1 MDEHIFE
8 VYLINKARH
17 TEQNPVAEWVQLPT
31 DAEKM
36 KEVFARIGVDGIDPS
51 EYEAAAYESPIDGL
65 TDRFRPGESLDELNY
80 LAALLAQR
88 SQEERE
94 KFAAA
99 MIHGDHAANIADAIN
114 LTHNLDCYWLY
125 PTVHNSE
132 DYGHYVVDELD
143 ELELPEAAKKYF
155 DYKAFGRDAAQEDGG
170 TFTDYGYIYNNK
182 NDFAVWYT
190 DHDIPKEHRITPDQP
205 DTVFMDAAAVPQQA
219 AAVTEPQ
226 QSIPIRPIELTATD
240 TAGKVKEITAQL
252 EAGVKDLFNSE
263 RYQDYLKAMSKFHDY
278 SLNNTLLI
286 VMQKPDAS
294 LVAGFNKWRDEFER
308 HVKRGE
314 KGIKILA
321 PAPYKIKKEQEKLD
335 PDGKPIIGEDGKPV
349 TEQKEITVPAFK
361 VVSVFDVSQTDGKEI
376 PDIAVDSL
384 TGSVEQY
391 EDFFK
396 ALEQTSPVPVG
407 FERIE
412 SGAHGYYHNAEKRI
426 ALNEGESE
434 LQTVKTLIHEIAH
447 AKLHDIDLNAP
458 PEQQERPS
466 RRTREV
472 EAESIAYTV
481 CQHFGLDTSDYS
493 FGYVAGWS
501 SDKDIKELKASLE
514 TIRATAS
521 ELITEI
527 DGHFRELQQ
536 QREAAQQERPVFE
549 SLAPE
554 QQQAIRDE
562 VQATLQMLVNTD
574 MQISGEVSQ
583 GTLDALA
590 AQGYVLQDGI
600 VQRMPAELSKQEQEA
615 AYRLDDGTYLYVQT
629 SDNGYDYTLYDSNM
643 KDLDGGQL
651 DNPDLSM
658 TAARDEI
665 LALHELHPSAIESI
679 SIDDF
684 EQLQEA
690 AEQTATQ
697 PERSFS
703 IYQLKGGEE
712 TRDYRFEPLDRLRAV
727 GLDVQR
733 DNYELVYS
741 APLAD
746 EESLEDIYRR
756 FNIDHPAD
764 FTGHSLSVSDIV
776 VLRNGDTET
785 AHYCDSFGFTK
796 VPEFLQQQ
804 EKTVQQ
810 WNGIDGL
817 INNKPFMPDAT
828 PTEQA
833 NALID
838 LAEQDGQRLGNAE
851 RGLIVQYHE
860 QVQDLPKTIAL
871 VNELCEKGFEQQHG
885 HLDYHV
891 KQRIDA
897 EITAAVQERQQN
909 EPLPPSL
916 DPAMQ
921 PVVTIIWS
929 ESDKL
934 REGEQMPLARAD
946 FLFKSLDETRR
957 TEREQ
962 PGYDGS
968 WYDKTKFR
976 IDFTFHG
983 EADNYEG
990 RQDFGDGDGSLI
1002 DHIQAHHEYYSKD
1015 ESYKNSVIRNEGAE
1029 AWAQEQ
1035 SEREMILSEFVPY
1048 MRLHCNLYE
1057 QERTAADMLESGAE
1071 LTPEQTA
1078 YFNAVL
1084 SHVDACREKLNAGD
1098 YDLPDPPQ
1106 LSDFSQEAAEMEA
1119 YKDHVREEIAQ
1130 EAAAAGMTVEEYAA
1144 NGYEPR
1150 EQPIDAPEQ
1159 PEAAVPEESTTVQ
1172 PEAAAIK
1179 YYPINEGAARRAN
1192 DANSFRDYT
1201 PGSATAAYRQ
1211 MVDQAAELAQQQKSR
1226 VDPMHHERIDQLL
1239 DTYARRLAENM
1250 NNSYAIEAR
1259 VPSILIAGGSNFPV
1273 RKKEKQ
1279 NAARDRNMEDWQDV
1293 QGILDKIRS
1302 TGMGGISA
1310 DDPQAV
1316 AKLEAKLAKLEAA
1329 QETMKGVNA
1338 YYRKHGTL
1346 EGCTLLKPEQVKELQ
1361 EGMAQSWHLEKNK
1374 PFQSFELSNNNAEIR
1389 RIRGRIEQLK
1399 QHEEKSFVGWEFDGG
1414 RVEANKTDNRLQ
1426 IFFDEKPDDAARA
1439 ELKANGFKWA
1449 PSAGAWQ
1456 RQLNNN
1462 AYYAAGYVSCIQPV
1476 TGEKPIDLQRKAQ
1489 HQQAAPTPDNLLTG
1503 EQITTPRGS
1512 FHLTSM
1518 SVEQM
1523 REAGYGI
1530 HHTSEDG
1537 KYHIMGN
1544 GTQAFAVAVEQPEN
1558 YLKAAEMS
1566 TEQNYNMIDQQIN
1579 NTPSVD
1585 ELEEKAKRGEL
1596 VSLSAL
1602 AAAVKAEDGRTP
1614 QRGGNGKKPSI
1625 RAQLKA
1631 DQQQAAKTQKQDKEK
1646 KRSIKKDLEME

>member
-36 KEVFARIGVDGIDPS
+36 KEVFARIGVDGIDSS
-51 EYEAAAYESPIDGL
+51 EYEVAAYESPIDGL

-99 MIHGDHAANIADAIN
+99 MIHGDHAASIADAIN

-155 DYKAFGRDAAQEDGG
+155 DYKAFGRDAVREDGG

-205 DTVFMDAAAVPQQA
+205 DTVFMDAAAIPQQA

-226 QSIPIRPIELTATD
+226 QPIPIRPIELTATD

-321 PAPYKIKKEQEKLD
+321 PAPYKIKKELEKLD

-458 PEQQERPS
+458 PEQQQERPS

-514 TIRATAS
+514 NIRATAS

-562 VQATLQMLVNTD
+562 VQATLQMLVDTD

-590 AQGYVLQDGI
+590 AQGYVLQDGV
-600 VQRMPAELSKQEQEA
+600 VQRMQQAELPMPDPTITVQEMNEYGYKWDGMLPLQEEAARRLFENEGVEIYRIYEDNTEGAVLNADEITEHAAQGGIFGVEKEAWQRHLEKPQQEQEA
-615 AYRLDDGTYLYVQT
+615 D
-629 SDNGYDYTLYDSNM
+629 
-643 KDLDGGQL
+643 
-651 DNPDLSM
+651 
-658 TAARDEI
+658 
-665 LALHELHPSAIESI
+665 
-679 SIDDF
+679 
-684 EQLQEA
+684 
-690 AEQTATQ
+690 EQTAPQ
-697 PERSFS
+697 PENTFA
-703 IYQLKGGEE
+703 IYQLKDGEE

-746 EESLEDIYRR
+746 GESLEDIYRR

-785 AHYCDSFGFTK
+785 AHYCDSFGFTE

-885 HLDYHV
+885 HLDYLV

-897 EITAAVQERQQN
+897 EITAAVQERQQT

-916 DPAMQ
+916 DPAVQ

-946 FLFKSLDETRR
+946 ALFKSLDETRR

-962 PGYDGS
+962 PEYDGS

-1002 DHIQAHHEYYSKD
+1002 DHIQAHHEYYSQD

-1035 SEREMILSEFVPY
+1035 AEREMILSEFVPY

-1106 LSDFSQEAAEMEA
+1106 LSDFSQEAAKMEA

-1159 PEAAVPEESTTVQ
+1159 AEATAV
-1172 PEAAAIK
+1172 K

-1211 MVDQAAELAQQQKSR
+1211 MVDQAAELAQKQKSR

-1338 YYRKHGTL
+1338 YFRKHGTL
-1346 EGCTLLKPEQVKELQ
+1346 EGCTLLKPEQIKELQ
-1361 EGMAQSWHLEKNK
+1361 EGIAQSWHLEKNK

-1462 AYYAAGYVSCIQPV
+1462 AYYAAGYVSCIQPI
-1476 TGEKPIDLQRKAQ
+1476 TGEKPIDLQRKSQ

-1530 HHTSEDG
+1530 HYTSEDG

-1602 AAAVKAEDGRTP
+1602 AAAVKAEDGKTP
-1614 QRGGNGKKPSI
+1614 QRGGDGKKPSI

-1631 DQQQAAKTQKQDKEK
+1631 DQQQAAKMQKQDKEK

>member
-17 TEQNPVAEWVQLPT
+17 TVQNPVAEWVQLPT

-51 EYEAAAYESPIDGL
+51 EYEVAAYESPIDGL

-99 MIHGDHAANIADAIN
+99 MIHGDHAASIADAIN

-155 DYKAFGRDAAQEDGG
+155 DYKAFGRDAVQEDGG

-219 AAVTEPQ
+219 AIAAEPQ
-226 QSIPIRPIELTATD
+226 QPIPIRPIELTATD

-252 EAGVKDLFNSE
+252 EAGVKDLFHSE

-321 PAPYKIKKEQEKLD
+321 PAPYKIKKELEKLD

-349 TEQKEITVPAFK
+349 TEQKEITIPAFK

-434 LQTVKTLIHEIAH
+434 LQTIKTLIHEIAH

-458 PEQQERPS
+458 PEQQQERPS

-527 DGHFRELQQ
+527 DGYFRELQQ
-536 QREAAQQERPVFE
+536 QREAAQEERPVLE
-549 SLAPE
+549 SLDPA

-562 VQATLQMLVNTD
+562 VQATLQMLVDTD

-590 AQGYVLQDGI
+590 AQGYALQDGI

-665 LALHELHPSAIESI
+665 LALHELHPSAIETI

-697 PERSFS
+697 PESTFA
-703 IYQLKGGEE
+703 IYQLKDGEE

-741 APLAD
+741 APFAD
-746 EESLEDIYRR
+746 GESLEDIYRR

-785 AHYCDSFGFTK
+785 AHYCDSFGFTE
-796 VPEFLQQQ
+796 VPEFLQQEQ
-804 EKTVQQ
+804 TAEK

-817 INNKPFMPDAT
+817 LNDKPFMPDAT
-828 PTEQA
+828 PTKQA

-885 HLDYHV
+885 HLDYLV

-897 EITAAVQERQQN
+897 EITAAVQERQQT

-916 DPAMQ
+916 DPAVQ

-946 FLFKSLDETRR
+946 ALFKSLDETRR

-990 RQDFGDGDGSLI
+990 RQDFGDEDGSLI
-1002 DHIQAHHEYYSKD
+1002 DHIQAHHEYYSRD
-1015 ESYKNSVIRNEGAE
+1015 ENYKNSVIRNEGAE

-1035 SEREMILSEFVPY
+1035 AEREMILSEFVPY

-1159 PEAAVPEESTTVQ
+1159 AEATAV
-1172 PEAAAIK
+1172 K

-1211 MVDQAAELAQQQKSR
+1211 MVDQAAELAQKQKSR

-1346 EGCTLLKPEQVKELQ
+1346 EGCTLLKPEQIKELQ

-1399 QHEEKSFVGWEFDGG
+1399 QHEENSFVGWEFDGG
-1414 RVEANKTDNRLQ
+1414 RVESNKTDNRLQ

-1512 FHLTSM
+1512 FRLTSM

-1585 ELEEKAKRGEL
+1585 ELEERAKRGEL

>member
-17 TEQNPVAEWVQLPT
+17 TVQNPVAEWVQLPT

-51 EYEAAAYESPIDGL
+51 EYEVAAYESPIDGL

-99 MIHGDHAANIADAIN
+99 MIHGDHAASIADAIN

-155 DYKAFGRDAAQEDGG
+155 DYKAFGRDAVQEDGG

-219 AAVTEPQ
+219 AIAAEPQ
-226 QSIPIRPIELTATD
+226 QPIPIRPIELTATD

-252 EAGVKDLFNSE
+252 EAGVKDLFHSE

-321 PAPYKIKKEQEKLD
+321 PAPYKIKKELEKLD

-349 TEQKEITVPAFK
+349 TEQKEITIPAFK

-434 LQTVKTLIHEIAH
+434 LQTIKTLIHEIAH

-458 PEQQERPS
+458 PEQQQERPS

-527 DGHFRELQQ
+527 DGYFRELQQ
-536 QREAAQQERPVFE
+536 QREAAQEERPVLE
-549 SLAPE
+549 SLDPA

-562 VQATLQMLVNTD
+562 VQATLQMLVDTD

-590 AQGYVLQDGI
+590 AQGYALQDGI

-665 LALHELHPSAIESI
+665 LALHELHPSAIETI

-697 PERSFS
+697 PESTFA
-703 IYQLKGGEE
+703 IYQLKDGEE

-741 APLAD
+741 APFAD
-746 EESLEDIYRR
+746 GESLEDIYRR

-785 AHYCDSFGFTK
+785 AHYCDSFGFTE
-796 VPEFLQQQ
+796 VPEFLQQEQ
-804 EKTVQQ
+804 TAEK

-817 INNKPFMPDAT
+817 LNDKPFMPDAT
-828 PTEQA
+828 PTKQA

-885 HLDYHV
+885 HLDYLV

-897 EITAAVQERQQN
+897 EITAAVQERQQT

-916 DPAMQ
+916 DPAVQ

-946 FLFKSLDETRR
+946 ALFKSLDETRR

-990 RQDFGDGDGSLI
+990 RQDFGDEDGSLI
-1002 DHIQAHHEYYSKD
+1002 DHIQAHHEYYSRD
-1015 ESYKNSVIRNEGAE
+1015 ENYKNSVIRNEGAE

-1035 SEREMILSEFVPY
+1035 AEREMILSEFVPY

-1159 PEAAVPEESTTVQ
+1159 AEATAV
-1172 PEAAAIK
+1172 K

-1211 MVDQAAELAQQQKSR
+1211 MVDQAAELAQKQKSR

-1346 EGCTLLKPEQVKELQ
+1346 EGCTLLKPEQIKELQ

-1399 QHEEKSFVGWEFDGG
+1399 QHEENSFVGWEFDGG
-1414 RVEANKTDNRLQ
+1414 RVESNKTDNRLQ

-1512 FHLTSM
+1512 FRLTSM

-1523 REAGYGI
+1523 REAVYGI

-1537 KYHIMGN
+1537 YFHIMGY

-1585 ELEEKAKRGEL
+1585 ELEERAKRGEL

>member
-17 TEQNPVAEWVQLPT
+17 TVQNPVAEWVQLPT

-51 EYEAAAYESPIDGL
+51 EYEVAAYESPIDGL

-99 MIHGDHAANIADAIN
+99 MIHGDHAASIADAIN

-155 DYKAFGRDAAQEDGG
+155 DYKAFGRDAVQEDGG

-219 AAVTEPQ
+219 AIAAEPQ
-226 QSIPIRPIELTATD
+226 QPIPIRPIELTATD

-252 EAGVKDLFNSE
+252 EAGVKDLFHSE

-321 PAPYKIKKEQEKLD
+321 PAPYKIKKELEKLD

-349 TEQKEITVPAFK
+349 TEQKEITIPAFK

-434 LQTVKTLIHEIAH
+434 LQTIKTLIHEIAH

-458 PEQQERPS
+458 PEQQQERPS

-527 DGHFRELQQ
+527 DGYFRELQQ
-536 QREAAQQERPVFE
+536 QREAAQEERPVLE
-549 SLAPE
+549 SLDPA

-562 VQATLQMLVNTD
+562 VQATLQMLVDTD

-590 AQGYVLQDGI
+590 AQGYALQDGI

-665 LALHELHPSAIESI
+665 LALHELHPSAIETI

-697 PERSFS
+697 PESTFA
-703 IYQLKGGEE
+703 IYQLKDGEE

-741 APLAD
+741 APFAD
-746 EESLEDIYRR
+746 GESLEDIYRR

-785 AHYCDSFGFTK
+785 AHYCDSFGFTE
-796 VPEFLQQQ
+796 VPEFLQQEQ
-804 EKTVQQ
+804 TAEK

-817 INNKPFMPDAT
+817 LNDKPFMPDAT
-828 PTEQA
+828 PTKQA

-885 HLDYHV
+885 HLDYLV

-897 EITAAVQERQQN
+897 EITAAVQERQQT

-916 DPAMQ
+916 DPAVQ

-946 FLFKSLDETRR
+946 ALFKSLDETRR

-990 RQDFGDGDGSLI
+990 RQDFGDEDGSLI
-1002 DHIQAHHEYYSKD
+1002 DHIQAHHEYYSRD
-1015 ESYKNSVIRNEGAE
+1015 ENYKNSVIRNEGAE

-1035 SEREMILSEFVPY
+1035 AEREMILSEFVPY

-1159 PEAAVPEESTTVQ
+1159 AEATAV
-1172 PEAAAIK
+1172 K

-1211 MVDQAAELAQQQKSR
+1211 MVDQAAELAQKQKSR

-1346 EGCTLLKPEQVKELQ
+1346 EGCTLLKPEQIKELQ

-1399 QHEEKSFVGWEFDGG
+1399 QHEENSFVGWEFDGG

-1512 FHLTSM
+1512 FRLTSM

-1585 ELEEKAKRGEL
+1585 ELEERAKRGEL

>member
-1 MDEHIFE
+1 
-8 VYLINKARH
+8 
-17 TEQNPVAEWVQLPT
+17 
-31 DAEKM
+31 
-36 KEVFARIGVDGIDPS
+36 
-51 EYEAAAYESPIDGL
+51 
-65 TDRFRPGESLDELNY
+65 
-80 LAALLAQR
+80 
-88 SQEERE
+88 
-94 KFAAA
+94 
-99 MIHGDHAANIADAIN
+99 
-114 LTHNLDCYWLY
+114 
-125 PTVHNSE
+125 
-132 DYGHYVVDELD
+132 
-143 ELELPEAAKKYF
+143 
-155 DYKAFGRDAAQEDGG
+155 
-170 TFTDYGYIYNNK
+170 
-182 NDFAVWYT
+182 
-190 DHDIPKEHRITPDQP
+190 
-205 DTVFMDAAAVPQQA
+205 
-219 AAVTEPQ
+219 
-226 QSIPIRPIELTATD
+226 
-240 TAGKVKEITAQL
+240 
-252 EAGVKDLFNSE
+252 
-263 RYQDYLKAMSKFHDY
+263 MSKFHDY

-1172 PEAAAIK
+1172 LEAAAIK

>member
-17 TEQNPVAEWVQLPT
+17 TVQNPVAEWVQLPT
-31 DAEKM
+31 DAENM
-36 KEVFARIGVDGIDPS
+36 KAAFARIGVDGIDPS
-51 EYEAAAYESPIDGL
+51 EYEVAAYESPVDGL
-65 TDRFRPGESLDELNY
+65 TDRFRPGENLDELNY

-99 MIHGDHAANIADAIN
+99 MIHGDHAASIADAIN

-155 DYKAFGRDAAQEDGG
+155 DYKAFGRDAVQEDGG

-219 AAVTEPQ
+219 AIAAEPQ
-226 QSIPIRPIELTATD
+226 QPIPIRPIELTATD

-252 EAGVKDLFNSE
+252 EAGVKDLFHSE

-349 TEQKEITVPAFK
+349 TEQKEITIPAFK

-458 PEQQERPS
+458 PEQQQERPS

-527 DGHFRELQQ
+527 DGNFRALQQ
-536 QREAAQQERPVFE
+536 QREAAQEERPVLE

-562 VQATLQMLVNTD
+562 VQATLQMLVDTD

-590 AQGYVLQDGI
+590 AQGYALQDGA
-600 VQRMPAELSKQEQEA
+600 VQRVPAELSQQEQEA
-615 AYRLDDGTYLYVQT
+615 TYRLDDGTYLYVQT

-665 LALHELHPSAIESI
+665 LALHELHPSAIETI

-690 AEQTATQ
+690 AEQTAPQ
-697 PERSFS
+697 PESTFA
-703 IYQLKGGEE
+703 IYQLKDGEE

-746 EESLEDIYRR
+746 GESLEDIYRR

-785 AHYCDSFGFTK
+785 AHYCDSFGFAE
-796 VPEFLQQQ
+796 VPEFLQQEQ
-804 EKTVQQ
+804 TAEK

-885 HLDYHV
+885 HLDYLV

-897 EITAAVQERQQN
+897 EITAAVQERQQT

-916 DPAMQ
+916 DPDVQ

-946 FLFKSLDETRR
+946 ALFKSLDETRR

-976 IDFTFHG
+976 IDFTFHE

-1002 DHIQAHHEYYSKD
+1002 DHIQAHHEYYSRD

-1035 SEREMILSEFVPY
+1035 AEREMILSEFVPY

-1159 PEAAVPEESTTVQ
+1159 PEAAVPEESTTAQ
-1172 PEAAAIK
+1172 PEATAVK

-1211 MVDQAAELAQQQKSR
+1211 MVDEAAELAQNQKSR

-1259 VPSILIAGGSNFPV
+1259 VPSILIAGGGNFPV

-1329 QETMKGVNA
+1329 QETMKGVNT

-1346 EGCTLLKPEQVKELQ
+1346 EGCTLLKPEQIKELQ

-1399 QHEEKSFVGWEFDGG
+1399 QHEEKAFVGWEFDGG

-1426 IFFDEKPDDAARA
+1426 IFFDEKPDDAARS

-1462 AYYAAGYVSCIQPV
+1462 AYYAAGYVSCIQPI

-1544 GTQAFAVAVEQPEN
+1544 GTRAFAVAVEQPEN

-1614 QRGGNGKKPSI
+1614 QRGGDGKKPSI

-1631 DQQQAAKTQKQDKEK
+1631 NQQQAAKTQKQDKEK

>member
-1 MDEHIFE
+1 
-8 VYLINKARH
+8 
-17 TEQNPVAEWVQLPT
+17 
-31 DAEKM
+31 
-36 KEVFARIGVDGIDPS
+36 
-51 EYEAAAYESPIDGL
+51 
-65 TDRFRPGESLDELNY
+65 
-80 LAALLAQR
+80 
-88 SQEERE
+88 
-94 KFAAA
+94 
-99 MIHGDHAANIADAIN
+99 
-114 LTHNLDCYWLY
+114 
-125 PTVHNSE
+125 
-132 DYGHYVVDELD
+132 
-143 ELELPEAAKKYF
+143 
-155 DYKAFGRDAAQEDGG
+155 
-170 TFTDYGYIYNNK
+170 
-182 NDFAVWYT
+182 
-190 DHDIPKEHRITPDQP
+190 
-205 DTVFMDAAAVPQQA
+205 
-219 AAVTEPQ
+219 
-226 QSIPIRPIELTATD
+226 
-240 TAGKVKEITAQL
+240 
-252 EAGVKDLFNSE
+252 
-263 RYQDYLKAMSKFHDY
+263 MSKFHDY

-321 PAPYKIKKEQEKLD
+321 PAPYKIKKELEKLD

-434 LQTVKTLIHEIAH
+434 LQTIKTLIHEIAH

-458 PEQQERPS
+458 PEQQQERPS

-527 DGHFRELQQ
+527 DGYFRELQQ
-536 QREAAQQERPVFE
+536 QREAAQEERPVLE
-549 SLAPE
+549 SLDPA

-562 VQATLQMLVNTD
+562 VQATLQMLVDTD

-590 AQGYVLQDGI
+590 AQGYALQDGI

-658 TAARDEI
+658 TDARDEI
-665 LALHELHPSAIESI
+665 LALHELHPSAIETI

-697 PERSFS
+697 PESTFA
-703 IYQLKGGEE
+703 IYQLKDGEE

-741 APLAD
+741 APFAD
-746 EESLEDIYRR
+746 GESLEDIYRR

-785 AHYCDSFGFTK
+785 AHYCDSFGFTE
-796 VPEFLQQQ
+796 VPEFLQQEQ
-804 EKTVQQ
+804 TAEK

-817 INNKPFMPDAT
+817 LNDKPFMPDAT
-828 PTEQA
+828 PTKQA

-885 HLDYHV
+885 HLDYLV

-897 EITAAVQERQQN
+897 EITAAVQERQQT

-916 DPAMQ
+916 DPAVQ

-946 FLFKSLDETRR
+946 ALFKSLDETRR

-990 RQDFGDGDGSLI
+990 RQDFGDEDGSLI
-1002 DHIQAHHEYYSKD
+1002 DHIQAHHEYYSRD
-1015 ESYKNSVIRNEGAE
+1015 ENYKNSVIRNEGAE

-1035 SEREMILSEFVPY
+1035 AEREMILSEFVPY

-1159 PEAAVPEESTTVQ
+1159 PEATAV
-1172 PEAAAIK
+1172 K

-1211 MVDQAAELAQQQKSR
+1211 MVDQAAELAQKQKSR

-1346 EGCTLLKPEQVKELQ
+1346 EGCTLLKPEQIKELQ

-1399 QHEEKSFVGWEFDGG
+1399 QHEENSFVGWEFDGG

-1462 AYYAAGYVSCIQPV
+1462 AYYAAGYVSCIQPI

-1512 FHLTSM
+1512 FRLTSM